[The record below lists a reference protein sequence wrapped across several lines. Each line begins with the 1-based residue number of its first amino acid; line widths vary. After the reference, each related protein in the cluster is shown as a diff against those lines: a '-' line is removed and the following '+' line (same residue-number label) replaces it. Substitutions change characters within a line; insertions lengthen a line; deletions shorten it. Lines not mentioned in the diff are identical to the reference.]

1 MKNSNIFK
9 IHFLL
14 ASIMVSLSCSTDNP
28 NIIQLPDKTSPSGYI
43 MNPLNGSSVSGNINL
58 QVIAI
63 DNEEVDTVF
72 FMIKPQSTEYYLS
85 IDSTTNE
92 SDDIW
97 QGTWDTRNSP
107 WVENENYFITFI
119 KLNIIFFES

>member
-1 MKNSNIFK
+1 MKKKNSYIYK
-9 IHFLL
+9 IHLLL

-28 NIIQLPDKTSPSGYI
+28 NIIRLPDRTSPSGYI
-43 MNPLNGSSVSGNINL
+43 INPLNGSSVSGNINL

-85 IDSTTNE
+85 ID
-92 SDDIW
+92 
-97 QGTWDTRNSP
+97 
-107 WVENENYFITFI
+107 
-119 KLNIIFFES
+119 FERACFEHVIL